1 MKLVRA
7 EEARRIAVRAQ
18 QLDGSA
24 DGVLE
29 TVRRL
34 SRLQLDPIATVAPA
48 QHLVLWSRLG
58 TYDIAE
64 LDRQLWETRELFE
77 WNAFVWPI
85 EDLPLVRALMRRQRR
100 STRYARDRW
109 MRNFLAENRSFRRYV
124 LREIGQRGPLLSREL
139 EDRAAGESRDHR
151 WYGSRRVGL
160 MLMTLHQWGELA
172 VAGRQGNQRLWDLAE
187 RWYPETETVPVRA
200 AEAMLAEKRF
210 RALGVRQRPDGWE
223 AHADATDGAIPA
235 QATFLSPF
243 DRLVHD
249 RDRAEALFD
258 FFYRIEIYVPP
269 AKREFGYYVLPI
281 LHGDR
286 LVGRI
291 EPVFDRKE
299 RVLRVAG
306 LWAQP
311 NASPEDGPAIAA
323 ALARLGAWLGAEE
336 IRYETPVPAPWTD
349 TLPT

>member
-1 MKLVRA
+1 MRVVPA
-7 EEARRIAVRAQ
+7 DEARRLAVRAQ

-34 SRLQLDPIATVAPA
+34 SRLQSTRCCAGATVAIGSS
-48 QHLVLWSRLG
+48 WSRLG
-58 TYDIAE
+58 VYDTAE
-64 LDRQLWETRELFE
+64 LDRLLWETRELFE

-124 LREIGQRGPLLSREL
+124 LREIEQRGPLLSREL

-160 MLMTLHQWGELA
+160 MLMTLHQRGELA
-172 VAGRQGNQRLWDLAE
+172 VAGRQGKQRLWDLAE
-187 RWYPETETVPVRA
+187 RWYPEVESMPVRTA
-200 AEAMLAEKRF
+200 DALLAEKRF
-210 RALGVRQRPDGWE
+210 RALGVRRRADGWE
-223 AHADATDGAIPA
+223 AHPDATDGPIPA
-235 QATFLSPF
+235 RATFLSPF

-258 FFYRIEIYVPP
+258 FLYRIEIYVPP

-281 LHGDR
+281 LHRDR

-291 EPVFDRKE
+291 EPVFDRKD

-306 LWAQP
+306 LWAEP
-311 NASPEDGPAIAA
+311 HASPDDGPAIGA
-323 ALARLGAWLGAEE
+323 ALERLGAWLGAEE
-336 IRYETPVPAPWTD
+336 IRYETRVPATWAG